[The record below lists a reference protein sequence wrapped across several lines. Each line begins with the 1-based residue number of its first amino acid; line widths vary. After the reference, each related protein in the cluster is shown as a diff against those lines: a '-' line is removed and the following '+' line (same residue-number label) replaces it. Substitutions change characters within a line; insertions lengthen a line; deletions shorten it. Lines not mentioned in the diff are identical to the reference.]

1 MGNGPDGTIIRRKE
15 TLIKVGGSPVAMEFY
30 LMTDSAEERPTQ
42 DWEATPPRRGP
53 PRTGRR

>member
-1 MGNGPDGTIIRRKE
+1 MGNGSDGTAIRRKE

-42 DWEATPPRRGP
+42 EGGDRLGP
-53 PRTGRR
+53 GRCHVG